1 MKNTET
7 DNSNRVVS
15 RFEVGESYATRSTI
29 IVNGVSKPKHIMIIQ
44 RTPKML
50 WIQGTEKSDLEVG
63 EPTVHIKKIKYL
75 KTTEESE
82 AGLLITSLSKVSQHE
97 VIDAPKLPWQMNGG
111 KAWAD
116 SRRRTTPE
124 NLVHLLA

>member
-15 RFEVGESYATRSTI
+15 RFEVGEGYATRSTI

-63 EPTVHIKKIKYL
+63 EPSVHIKKIKYL
-75 KTTEESE
+75 WTAEESE
-82 AGLLITSLSKVSQHE
+82 AGSLASQHE
-97 VIDAPKLPWQMNGG
+97 VIDPPKHKSKQRKHGYEVRR
-111 KAWAD
+111 KVWAD
-116 SRRRTTPE
+116 SRRKTTPE

>member
-15 RFEVGESYATRSTI
+15 RFEVGESYATTSTI
-29 IVNGVSKPKHIMIIQ
+29 KVNGISKPKHIRIIK

-50 WIQGTEKSDLEVG
+50 WIQGTEKSDYEIG
-63 EPTVHIKKIKYL
+63 EPTVHIKKIKYVH
-75 KTTEESE
+75 TTEKSE
-82 AGLLITSLSKVSQHE
+82 AGLLVSQHE
-97 VIDAPKLPWQMNGG
+97 VILNSRVYRGG
-111 KAWAD
+111 RAWAY
-116 SRRRTTPE
+116 SRRKTTPE